1 MLHIIYDFCINPS
14 LVQFSM
20 FPLWGE
26 FKRNSVQRIVYCGST
41 SSYESHYYVHT
52 TVLYDNTSIGA
63 EYIDQS
69 LKLCVATRGSYAW
82 MELAF
87 TCSDKVLHHTVHLQL
102 LVMRFIVNSQGRYS
116 FQLLHK
122 SFSRRQCV
130 EVAYYEGFMQ
140 NMFFIISS
148 NEQLKEIL
156 ASDFSSAWERG
167 QVLLCNVC
175 LTMYTAIC
183 CAKQ

>member
-1 MLHIIYDFCINPS
+1 MGMNYASLTLSYRKALERKLAGGKAWERGNCLRMLHIIYDFCINLS

-20 FPLWGE
+20 FPIWGE
-26 FKRNSVQRIVYCGST
+26 FKRNSVQRIVYCGSI

-63 EYIDQS
+63 EYNDQS

-87 TCSDKVLHHTVHLQL
+87 SDKVLHHTVHLQL

-116 FQLLHK
+116 FRLLHK
-122 SFSRRQCV
+122 SFSRRQCR
-130 EVAYYEGFMQ
+130 GC
-140 NMFFIISS
+140 
-148 NEQLKEIL
+148 IL
-156 ASDFSSAWERG
+156 
-167 QVLLCNVC
+167 
-175 LTMYTAIC
+175 
-183 CAKQ
+183 